1 MSSSKQ
7 TKQNEVVPLLTSRA
21 ALTKL
26 PGALFLC
33 SSGSAPK
40 VLHKSTL
47 QKGDSI

>member
-26 PGALFLC
+26 PGALSVSFRKCVKRL
-33 SSGSAPK
+33 AQEHP
-40 VLHKSTL
+40 
-47 QKGDSI
+47 